1 MYLLSSF
8 ELFFTWLSVLEFG
21 RVEHYTWVGAMVLIL
36 FALSFDHWVVKLT
49 GVAHMVVWE
58 GY

>member
-1 MYLLSSF
+1 M
-8 ELFFTWLSVLEFG
+8 
-21 RVEHYTWVGAMVLIL
+21 VERSGVWESGAYYTWVGAMVLIL

-49 GVAHMVVWE
+49 GVAHMGILE